1 MKELE
6 TTRFGRIPL
15 DPDRILTFPE
25 GLLGFPDASRFY
37 LLETSEPSVF
47 FWLQS
52 VDNPGLA
59 FVVMDPED
67 LLPGYR
73 DKVRALLPDP
83 VFREEETS
91 PMVIVTVP
99 GSDPR
104 KMTANL
110 QGPLVIRYSD
120 RIGRQVVLFDEEGWL
135 RYPLF
140 GAAAG
145 R

>member
-1 MKELE
+1 MKVFE

-15 DPDRILTFPE
+15 DPERILTFPE
-25 GLLGFPDASRFY
+25 GLLGFQNVSRFY

-47 FWLQS
+47 FWLQA

-59 FVVMDPED
+59 FVVMDSED
-67 LLPGYR
+67 LMPGYR
-73 DKVRALLPDP
+73 DKVRSILPDP
-83 VFREEETS
+83 MFREQEMS
-91 PMVIVTVP
+91 SMVIVTIP
-99 GSDPR
+99 GSDPG

-110 QGPLVIRYSD
+110 QGPLLIRSSD

-140 GAAAG
+140 GASSG
-145 R
+145 S